1 MVGRMAERAAG
12 GRVMPAPL
20 LTTGLASL
28 MVDEAV
34 GFYRGQLGAHIEAL
48 QAEHGPDGPA
58 YFYAALITQLACAVQ
73 SREGTLFAQH
83 VLQAA
88 RLQVDQRFGA
98 FLADSAEGIPH

>member
-1 MVGRMAERAAG
+1 MA
-12 GRVMPAPL
+12 PPPL
-20 LTTGLASL
+20 STGLASL

-34 GFYRGQLGAHIEAL
+34 AFYRDQLGPHTAAL
-48 QAEHGPDGPA
+48 QAQHGPDGPA
-58 YFYAALITQLACAVQ
+58 YFYTALITQLACAVQ

-88 RLQVDQRFGA
+88 RLQIDQRFGM